1 MSGVMFPLL
10 SLFFYC
16 NSYYCA
22 IEWFLLIT
30 NFWIFCI
37 SSVLGKDEQT
47 ESDWPRE
54 SRVLPHS
61 FRSRP
66 ERTWAVAVPGIDPV
80 GLNLLKQMLT
90 FNPLKR
96 ITAQQALNHEC
107 FEHRSIPSVDV
118 HTNTE
123 LDLEEQDRSS
133 TRLLNTSPTAE
144 DQLISDDSI
153 TSPRSL
159 NSTSADDSGYS
170 SMYSH
175 S

>member
-1 MSGVMFPLL
+1 
-10 SLFFYC
+10 
-16 NSYYCA
+16 
-22 IEWFLLIT
+22 
-30 NFWIFCI
+30 
-37 SSVLGKDEQT
+37 
-47 ESDWPRE
+47 
-54 SRVLPHS
+54 
-61 FRSRP
+61 
-66 ERTWAVAVPGIDPV
+66 
-80 GLNLLKQMLT
+80 MLT